1 MADVLSQSQI
11 DALLKSMQT
20 GGSELEPEKEVQDEV
35 VKAKPKAETEQVKYS
50 KYDFYSPRKFT
61 KDKMK
66 ILTSVFENY
75 ARIITSRVNGIF
87 RVMTDITVMEVQE
100 RRYYEYVNSLHE
112 NDMVTL
118 VNTILQNYNR
128 KLVPLMIYVT
138 PGLVITLIDHMLGGG
153 EEVVKVKDGYRYSD
167 VETALYRRILSYLIQ
182 ALSDG
187 FSNYLNLEFEAQRI
201 EDNPSMIQDVGVD
214 ETVAII
220 LLNVDLAGLASE
232 RIRICIPGTL
242 LESIFQVIDTRKH
255 IAKGYAYEDNKE
267 TILENIRQSQLPVT
281 GQLGTVA
288 LDLSDIYHLKVG
300 DVIDMNKP
308 KDKDVKLFI
317 GRQPWFTGKMGVY
330 KKNVAIRINR
340 RLFEEEE
347 GAEGLG
353 TSVDTALAGQEEN
366 SSSLREKQAASE

>member
-11 DALLKSMQT
+11 DALLKSMQ
-20 GGSELEPEKEVQDEV
+20 GGGGGGEEPQEAKQEEKAASVKQEKE
-35 VKAKPKAETEQVKYS
+35 TIKYS

-61 KDKMK
+61 KDKLK

-75 ARIITSRVNGIF
+75 ARIITSRVNGVF

-100 RRYYEYVNSLHE
+100 RRYYEFVNSLNE
-112 NDMVTL
+112 NDMVTM
-118 VNTILQNYNR
+118 VNTIIPNYNR

-138 PGLVITLIDHMLGGG
+138 PGLVITLIERMLGGS
-153 EEVVKVKDGYRYSD
+153 EEVIKVKPGYRYSD
-167 VETALYRRILSYLIQ
+167 VEVALYRRILTYLIQ
-182 ALSDG
+182 ALKDG
-187 FSNYLNLEFEAQRI
+187 FSNYLNMDFEAQRI
-201 EDNPSMIQDVGVD
+201 EENPSMIQDVGVD

-220 LLNVDLAGLASE
+220 LLNVDVAGLAVE
-232 RIRICIPGTL
+232 RIRICMPGNL

-255 IAKGYAYEDNKE
+255 LAKGYAFEDNRE
-267 TILENIRQSQLPVT
+267 TILENIRQSQLPIT

-308 KDKDVKLFI
+308 KDRDVKVFI

-330 KKNVAIRINR
+330 KKNVAIQISQ
-340 RLFEEEE
+340 RLFEDGEF
-347 GAEGLG
+347 
-353 TSVDTALAGQEEN
+353 TDN
-366 SSSLREKQAASE
+366 SSLEEAAAKVDEEKLAASE

>member
-11 DALLKSMQT
+11 DALLKSMQ
-20 GGSELEPEKEVQDEV
+20 GGGGEPEPEKVQDDT
-35 VKAKPKAETEQVKYS
+35 VKAKPKAETEQIKYS

-66 ILTSVFENY
+66 ILNSVFENY
-75 ARIITSRVNGIF
+75 ARIITSRVNGVF

-118 VNTILQNYNR
+118 VNTILPNYNR

-167 VETALYRRILSYLIQ
+167 VEIALYRRILSYLIQ

-187 FSNYLNLEFEAQRI
+187 FSNYINLEFEAQRL

-220 LLNVDLAGLASE
+220 LLNVDVAGLASE

-242 LESIFQVIDTRKH
+242 LESIFQVMDTRKH

-308 KDKDVKLFI
+308 KDRDVKLYI
-317 GRQPWFTGKMGVY
+317 GKQPWFTGKMGVY

-340 RLFEEEE
+340 RLYEE
-347 GAEGLG
+347 GMDAAQDA
-353 TSVDTALAGQEEN
+353 VLAGHGED
-366 SSSLREKQAASE
+366 SLPDSEQLAASE